1 MVNMGRVFPFSQTGS
16 QTSYML
22 TDVCEHTVLTTCR
35 DSDDFTI
42 NIDYSEGTL
51 NIDRVG
57 IKYNG
62 STIVMVKDP
71 VSVEVKGLG
80 EPISQSGQVTEYPNQ
95 IFITESG
102 GEIEVNLPGLGV
114 RVTCTSSELQIA
126 TSPGTLSGDLCGL
139 CGRLNGHLVYSD
151 RTTVADITDQ
161 QDILQ
166 FTNSWRALPLDMF
179 LRDEARKECGKHLLS
194 SVFSCLKS
202 TYMLY

>member
-1 MVNMGRVFPFSQTGS
+1 MVNMGRIFPFSQTGS

-22 TDVCEHTVLTTCR
+22 SDVCEHTVLTTCR

-57 IKYNG
+57 IKYNA
-62 STIVMVKDP
+62 STIVMTKDP
-71 VSVEVKGLG
+71 IGVDLKGLG
-80 EPISQSGQVTEYPNQ
+80 ESISQTGQVTEYPNQ
-95 IFITESG
+95 IFITQTSAQ
-102 GEIEVNLPGLGV
+102 IDVNLASLGV
-114 RVTCTSSELQIA
+114 RVTCTASELQIE

-194 SVFSCLKS
+194 CVFSCFKS
-202 TYMLY
+202 TRMLY

>member
-16 QTSYML
+16 QTSYVL
-22 TDVCEHTVLTTCR
+22 SDVCEHTVLTTCR

-57 IKYNG
+57 IKYNA

-71 VSVEVKGLG
+71 MSVELKGLG

-95 IFITESG
+95 IFITQSSTQ
-102 GEIEVNLPGLGV
+102 IDVNLSRLGV
-114 RVTCTSSELQIA
+114 RVTCTSSELRIE
-126 TSPGTLSGDLCGL
+126 TSSGELSGDLCGL

-194 SVFSCLKS
+194 STFSCFKF
-202 TYMLY
+202 TCMLY